1 MKTYFILRTH
11 DDPLGAVRG
20 FLGAL
25 FERARLDQ
33 LLVPLSAPETEQ
45 VGPQG
50 VTKPE
55 QLAAAAPFAPLMAVN
70 AATLVAAARGKARSR
85 RIGAVLRPCEVR
97 ALTAM
102 AERESFDLGP
112 FFLIGVDCLGTLPLE
127 GGGWGDADDLA
138 RHAMQFARQGGVAM
152 YRCRPACQMCVSP
165 LVDPAAVDV
174 SIGLLG
180 LPVRQFVFVGAGEEL
195 AASLGLKDLTD
206 GRAEAAYL
214 TQRRAMGDML
224 LRRRERT
231 RQRMV
236 EALGT
241 DLAMDVDELIAHLT
255 HCQPCRECL
264 DACPVCGGAE
274 TLFTPDGVLSRE
286 AVVNWLTSCAGCG
299 MCEQACPD
307 HLPLAAI
314 FGRISRE
321 LNALAAGMSGGS
333 SAGELLPT

>member
-20 FLGAL
+20 FLAAL
-25 FERARLDQ
+25 FQRARLDQ
-33 LLVPLSAPETEQ
+33 LLVPLSASETEQ
-45 VGPQG
+45 VGPQW

-55 QLAAAAPFAPLMAVN
+55 QLATAAPFAPVMAVN
-70 AATLVAAARGKARSR
+70 AATLVAAARGKARTR
-85 RIGAVLRPCEVR
+85 RTGAVLRPCEVR
-97 ALTAM
+97 ALAGI
-102 AERESFDLGP
+102 AARESLDLDP

-127 GGGWGDADDLA
+127 ESGWGDADDLTRQA
-138 RHAMQFARQGGVAM
+138 IRFARQGGVAM

-165 LVDPAAVDV
+165 LADLAAVDV
-174 SIGLLG
+174 SIGILG
-180 LPVRQFVFVGAGEEL
+180 LPVRLFVFVGAEEEL

-206 GRAEAAYL
+206 GRAEATYL
-214 TQRRAMGDML
+214 NQRRAMGDML
-224 LRRRERT
+224 LKRREHT

-236 EALGT
+236 AALGT
-241 DLAMDVDELIAHLT
+241 DLAMDVDELIAHLEN
-255 HCQPCRECL
+255 CQPCRECL

-274 TLFTPDGVLSRE
+274 TLFTPDGVLSRD
-286 AVVNWLTSCAGCG
+286 AVIQWLSLCAGCG
-299 MCEQACPD
+299 MCEQVCPD

-321 LNALAAGMSGGS
+321 LNALAEGLSGGS